1 MFYLK
6 SHILLKLKIWAKP
19 QEGKVFLLMLAF
31 AKDGNE
37 HSIAEVIEF
46 LSQKFNITD
55 EDGQKLVLKK
65 LWTLA

>member
-1 MFYLK
+1 
-6 SHILLKLKIWAKP
+6 
-19 QEGKVFLLMLAF
+19 MLAF

-55 EDGQKLVLKK
+55 EDGQKWVLKK
-65 LWTLA
+65 LWTLARDGRKNICKGWMKKITSDDFTEK